1 MLVPLTIACITAFV
15 VGLVV
20 TPLLRRAA
28 HRWNITD
35 RPDAVLKPH
44 ARPIAYLGGLG
55 FYLAW
60 VAALAVFQFLDPASR
75 DPRIWLIAGAGG
87 FMLLVGLLD
96 DIRDIRPWQRLA
108 AEAAAAVLLFVCGA
122 RFLGVPGLPA
132 DNWASI
138 AIALSVQVVLV
149 IGACNSTNLLDGLDG
164 LCGGVSA
171 IVLLGLAALAAGA
184 AGTAWAVG
192 AIHVGNEE
200 LARLRMV
207 VVLAGPMAAALAAFL
222 VYNYRP
228 ASIFMGD
235 AGSLLLGF
243 VIASLILLLGLPD
256 WSGLTLAAGG
266 MMVFAEPV
274 ADAALAFFRRAINH
288 RPIFSGDR
296 SHFYDQLVDRGLPV
310 TRVVKLCYAISAV
323 FAAIGWIG
331 AAWIGTLSGSLAL
344 YGAAAAVVCWLL
356 WKFGFVRVDKT
367 GARD

>member
-1 MLVPLTIACITAFV
+1 MLLSLALACVSAFV
-15 VGLVV
+15 VGLVL

-35 RPDAVLKPH
+35 HPDALLKPH
-44 ARPIAYLGGLG
+44 ARPIAYLGGVG

-60 VAALAVFQFLDPASR
+60 VAALAVFQCLEPARS

-87 FMLLVGLLD
+87 FLLLVGLLD
-96 DIRDIRPWQRLA
+96 DIRNVRPWQRLL

-122 RFLGVPGLPA
+122 RFLGVPGLPE
-132 DNWASI
+132 DHIGNI
-138 AIALSVQVVLV
+138 AIGLALQVVLV
-149 IGACNSTNLLDGLDG
+149 IGACNSTNLLDGLDV

-171 IVLLGLAALAAGA
+171 IVLLGLATLAAGA
-184 AGTAWAVG
+184 AWAVG
-192 AIHVGNEE
+192 AIHVNGEDVS
-200 LARLRMV
+200 RLRMV
-207 VVLAGPMAAALAAFL
+207 VILAGPMAAALAAFL

-243 VIASLILLLGLPD
+243 VIASLIVLLGVPSPD
-256 WSGLTLAAGG
+256 WTGLTLAAGG

-274 ADAALAFFRRAINH
+274 ADAALAFIRRAINR

-296 SHFYDQLVDRGLPV
+296 SHFYDQLVDRKLPV

-323 FAAIGWIG
+323 FAAVGWIG
-331 AAWIGTLSGSLAL
+331 AVWIGTFAGSLSL
-344 YGAAAAVVCWLL
+344 YVAAAVLVCLLL
-356 WKFGFVRVDKT
+356 WKFGFVRVDK
-367 GARD
+367 RD